1 MQTCLLFVERIG
13 CMLIQWLFFLFLLNF
28 SWNHRTS
35 HRCSNFRIFLFFRE
49 IEIYIDTRVTLAP
62 VEGADSGHSFD
73 PAAEEDTE
81 LLMLLWLINSKL
93 MPSFLALFIDKV
105 SSFFHKS
112 SRSRSRFLS
121 LQKTNKKHYTKLFF
135 VKMIYA
141 F

>member
-1 MQTCLLFVERIG
+1 M
-13 CMLIQWLFFLFLLNF
+13 
-28 SWNHRTS
+28 
-35 HRCSNFRIFLFFRE
+35 
-49 IEIYIDTRVTLAP
+49 AP
-62 VEGADSGHSFD
+62 VEGAGSGHSFD

-121 LQKTNKKHYTKLFF
+121 LKKNEKNRE
-135 VKMIYA
+135 IS
-141 F
+141 